1 VVLPARG
8 AGRTGGLKAKRCYA
22 RNPILLSPREGRDLL
37 VYNLGM
43 LLEGIFPAIT
53 TPFYPDGR
61 FYPRKLEQNVAR
73 YSLTSA
79 SGLVVLGSTGEAVML
94 SDEESREVLRTAR
107 GAAAKEKVLL
117 AGVGRESVTET
128 LRLAEFAAAEGYDA
142 VLVRTPNFYSP
153 QMTDAVMLNYFRT
166 IADRSALPVVIYTIP
181 KFTGY
186 DIQAPLVAEL
196 ANRPNIIGIK
206 DSSGKVEQIRGLVEA
221 TRGAAKRTVTVTPIF
236 EAVTGRMLA
245 ATGEASGGFVSAES
259 LGAGSTAVAVAAPA
273 ARPATRTKEVGFAVL
288 SGSAEGVKASLEAGA
303 AGCVLAMG
311 ACAPQSCLEV
321 YTAWKD
327 RDTALAEEKQERLAK
342 AARRVAGGLG
352 IAGIKY
358 ACELNGYYGG
368 RPRLPLLPLTAEE
381 KAEVEGLMGG
391 MRS

>member
-1 VVLPARG
+1 MTAV
-8 AGRTGGLKAKRCYA
+8 T
-22 RNPILLSPREGRDLL
+22 I
-37 VYNLGM
+37 YNLGM

-61 FYPRKLEQNVAR
+61 LYPRKLEQNVAR
-73 YSLTSA
+73 YSLTMVA
-79 SGLVVLGSTGEAVML
+79 GLVVLGSTGEAVML

-128 LRLAEFAAAEGYDA
+128 LRLAEFAAGEGYDA
-142 VLVRTPNFYSP
+142 VVVRTPNFYAP
-153 QMTDAVMLNYFRT
+153 QMTDAAMLNYFRT
-166 IADRSALPVVIYTIP
+166 IADRSALPVVIYSIP
-181 KFTGY
+181 KFTRY
-186 DIQAPLVAEL
+186 DIPVAVVAEL
-196 ANRPNIIGIK
+196 ANHRNIIGIK
-206 DSSGKVEQIRGLVEA
+206 DSSGNVEQIRALVEA
-221 TRGAAKRTVTVTPIF
+221 TRAVAKRTVTVTPIF
-236 EAVTGRMLA
+236 EAVTGRMLTA
-245 ATGEASGGFVSAES
+245 GERDGSFVSAES
-259 LGAGSTAVAVAAPA
+259 LGTGTAAVAAPV

-288 SGSAEGVKASLEAGA
+288 SGSAEKARASLDAGA
-303 AGCVLAMG
+303 SGCVLAMG
-311 ACAPQSCLEV
+311 ACVPQSCIEV

-327 RDTALAEEKQERLAK
+327 RDAALADEKQERLAK
-342 AARRVAGGLG
+342 ASRRVASGLG

-381 KAEVEGLMGG
+381 KAEVEGLMET